1 MCDVGLVKVDNDDY
15 ALYQS
20 RFVLLRLKVSPKSL
34 QASTE
39 NPFIGAIGCGIQ
51 QLLYQLTACL

>member
-34 QASTE
+34 QASTKTRSSV
-39 NPFIGAIGCGIQ
+39 
-51 QLLYQLTACL
+51 LLDVRYNSCVIS